1 MSRLEIT
8 GIKIDSESD
17 IESITINISYRDKE
31 PSTQVIEPISPS
43 QSLQTP
49 KTPINSQG
57 RPFQEI
63 KY

>member
-31 PSTQVIEPISPS
+31 PTTQVIEPISQS
-43 QSLQTP
+43 QPMQAS